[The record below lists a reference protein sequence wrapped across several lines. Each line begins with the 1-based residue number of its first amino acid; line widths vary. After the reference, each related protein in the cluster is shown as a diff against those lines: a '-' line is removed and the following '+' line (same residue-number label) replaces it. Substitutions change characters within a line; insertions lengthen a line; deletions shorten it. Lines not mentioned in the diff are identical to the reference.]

1 MTALGYS
8 RWRNFK
14 KIINKTKISCNI
26 SNINVKWPFCWRRQ
40 NGANANREKNHIKS
54 LLWKSLIR
62 TQHVGNSDMLDNKKA
77 ISNKIDDK
85 EKM

>member
-26 SNINVKWPFCWRRQ
+26 SNINVKWPFCRRRQ
-40 NGANANREKNHIKS
+40 NGANRAKNHIKS
-54 LLWKSLIR
+54 LLLKNLIR
-62 TQHVGNSDMLDNKKA
+62 TQHVGVSDRLENKKA

>member
-26 SNINVKWPFCWRRQ
+26 SNINVKWPFCRRQQ
-40 NGANANREKNHIKS
+40 NGANRAKNHIKS
-54 LLWKSLIR
+54 LLLKKLIR
-62 TQHVGNSDMLDNKKA
+62 TQHVGVSDRLENKKA